1 MSTYH
6 DIDLFGKDNNDGTP
20 RTYYSA
26 NAIKNALYQWMNS
39 KRGEYLM
46 NPYAGGPLDNFVFKT
61 MNADTLLILR
71 MQLLTSL
78 KTEFSPT
85 ISIES
90 IDIIPDYENRLTEIE
105 VVYTIPTEGVTD
117 KVSLFIN
124 TKYSVNTF
132 EYEIVDY
139 VGHNLLEFVTIKK
152 PDQSSNRLLYDYDL
166 NAWKWGKYKL
176 TALTPL
182 DPYFSDILLICNG
195 S

>member
-1 MSTYH
+1 MATYQ
-6 DIDLFGKDNNDGTP
+6 DIDLFSRDNSDGTP
-20 RTYYSA
+20 VTYYA
-26 NAIKNALYQWMNS
+26 ADAIKNALYQWMNS

-46 NPYAGGPLDNFVFKT
+46 NPSAGGPLDSFTFKT
-61 MNADTLLILR
+61 MNRDALLILR
-71 MQLLTSL
+71 MQLMTALVN
-78 KTEFSPT
+78 EFSPA
-85 ISIES
+85 ISVNS
-90 IDIIPDYENRLTEIE
+90 IDILPDYENRLTEIE
-105 VVYTIPTEGVTD
+105 VVYTIPSEGVTD

-139 VGHNLLEFVTIKK
+139 TGHNLLEFVTIKK
-152 PDQSSNRLLYDYDL
+152 PDQNSSRLIYDYDL

-176 TALTPL
+176 VALVPS